1 MAVPDRQLKPDTYR
15 SEQNVQNWSFDEIYK
30 VLATIPVIEYN
41 NALYRLQGNSDGTLA
56 VGAKD
61 AIERYDYSSST
72 TIYVGTAAPGTSAST
87 ATWTIYKY
95 DLSSSSNASGLKATN
110 IAWNNRTS
118 GSYA

>member
-87 ATWTIYKY
+87 ASWTIYKY
-95 DLSSSSNASGLKATN
+95 DLSDSSNASALKATN
-110 IAWNNRTS
+110 TAWTNRTS

>member
-1 MAVPDRQLKPDTYR
+1 MAAPDRQSKPDIYR
-15 SEQNVQNWSFDEIYK
+15 SEQNVQNWSFDEVYK
-30 VLATIPVIEYN
+30 VLATIPVLEYN
-41 NALYRLQGNSDGTLA
+41 NALYRMQANSDGTLA

-87 ATWTIYKY
+87 ASWTIYKY
-95 DLSSSSNASGLKATN
+95 DLSSSSNASALKATN